1 MMRIRAIHRS
11 CLLILCLAVSPGP
24 VWAKKAEMQ
33 DAVCL
38 KSGQVI
44 EGCITFESNQ
54 SINVE
59 SVGGTVS
66 VMRHSVSKVIHSA
79 PGESEL
85 LLGQKLLQRN
95 KLERAQYFLHRSAQ
109 YSAWRAESEE
119 ALQHIQDLLNQKDQQ
134 RLAQEQEEIERV
146 IQRQG
151 IQAGISELER
161 RYKDE
166 NEFWGS
172 LRGKFHL
179 TLARDRIN
187 HLDLTQAERH
197 LLLAEKYGVDPED
210 WKKVQQQLLA
220 MRKQTLLQGPSALA
234 QHQYTK
240 KAAPKMIDL
249 KAGQFLAT
257 IQKAQARGEKIPPLE
272 FLELVD
278 QYARENSLDPFLVW
292 ALIETESAWNKDAVS
307 SKGAQ
312 GLMQLMP
319 MTAQDLEVRDPFD
332 PEENIKGG
340 TQYMSMLI
348 QMFDDLDTAL
358 AAYNV
363 GPGRVERDG
372 VPPAGKRYVEKVRGR
387 FNNLQQR
394 YGLAARG

>member
-1 MMRIRAIHRS
+1 MVS
-11 CLLILCLAVSPGP
+11 QYFYLPYFLLFLFIAGFPIPS
-24 VWAKKAEMQ
+24 WAKTAEVE
-33 DAVCL
+33 DAVCM

-44 EGCITFESNQ
+44 EGCITLETNQ

-66 VMRHSVSKVIHSA
+66 VVRHMVSKVIHSA

-85 LLGQKLLQRN
+85 ILGRQLLRRN
-95 KLERAQYFLHRSAQ
+95 KLDRAQYFLQKAAQ
-109 YSAWRAESEE
+109 YSAWRAECEE
-119 ALQHIQDLLNQKDQQ
+119 ALQQIQDLLNEKDQLRQ
-134 RLAQEQEEIERV
+134 AQEQEEIERV

-151 IQAGISELER
+151 LQAGINELER

-166 NEFWGS
+166 NEYWGS

-179 TLARDRIN
+179 TLARDRID

-197 LLLAEKYGVDPED
+197 LLLAEKYGVDEAE
-210 WKKVQQQLLA
+210 WKKVRQELLA
-220 MRKQTLLQGPSALA
+220 MRQETLRLGPSALA
-234 QHQYTK
+234 QHQFQK
-240 KAAPKMIDL
+240 KASPKMIDL
-249 KAGQFLAT
+249 RATQFLAT
-257 IQKAQARGEKIPPLE
+257 IQKAHARGEKTPPLE
-272 FLELVD
+272 FIELVD

-292 ALIETESAWNKDAVS
+292 ALIDTESAWNKDAVS

-387 FNNLQQR
+387 LNKLQQR
-394 YGLAARG
+394 YGIATRG